1 MLDIKPSDLAEP
13 MLNVKPSDLAEPM
26 LDHHSDDESPS
37 SPPLLPASSSFY
49 DPKQSSGHQHGT
61 ASIMSCTINLASTCL
76 GTGVLALPAAYAS
89 AGLLTGNAIC
99 IGAGL
104 LTMSSLVLLDA
115 AATRAGSEPT
125 FYAMCEAVLPGSGRV
140 VDIAVVINCFGS
152 ACAYLVVFGDSLTSA
167 LGGLPRRAWV
177 GGAVA
182 AVAPLCFLRSMDAL
196 RVTSLLGVIC
206 ILAVALMVL
215 AFALAPTPWLDPCV
229 GRPHW
234 QHIAEEEAAGGLAS
248 TCGGAVVWASAPSR
262 AFAALP
268 IFINAFTCQQNCFTV
283 LRELETPTHAR
294 KLLVIVTSVGLPSA
308 LYVLVASAGYLTFGA
323 AVQSNVLNSFPQT
336 AVVAA
341 ARVSLAFVVLCSYP
355 LQAYP
360 TRVSITSLIASF
372 TPPPPPAAAAAAT
385 TDTPA
390 RAGGV
395 FVSDARALLVT
406 ALFLA
411 SSAAVALSVTD
422 LGTVVG
428 LVGATGATTIA
439 VITPGAA
446 FLRAPGPAAPA
457 LRVAAAGMLLLG
469 VVVLVGHFVDSKP
482 PTRAQAFNHSAGFEP

>member
-1 MLDIKPSDLAEP
+1 ML
-13 MLNVKPSDLAEPM
+13 VKPSDLAEPM
-26 LDHHSDDESPS
+26 LDTHSDDEQPHSPS
-37 SPPLLPASSSFY
+37 QLPASSSFY
-49 DPKQSSGHQHGT
+49 NPKESSGHRGT
-61 ASIMSCTINLASTCL
+61 ASLMSCVINLASTCL

-89 AGLLTGNAIC
+89 AGLLTGNAMC
-99 IGAGL
+99 ISAGL
-104 LTMSSLVLLDA
+104 LTMLSLVLLDA
-115 AATRAGSEPT
+115 AVTRAKCEPT
-125 FYAMCEAVLPGSGRV
+125 FYAMCETVLPGSGRV
-140 VDIAVVINCFGS
+140 VDTAVVINCFGS

-167 LGGLPRRAWV
+167 LGGLPRNAWV

-196 RVTSLLGVIC
+196 RVTSLLGVLC

-215 AFALAPTPWLDPCV
+215 TFALAPTVWLDPCV

-234 QHIAEEEAAGGLAS
+234 QHIAGLEEAGGLAS
-248 TCGGAVVWASAPSR
+248 TCGGTVVWASGPSR

-283 LRELETPTHAR
+283 LRELDTPTRAR
-294 KLLVIVTSVGLPSA
+294 KMLVIVVSVGLPSA

-360 TRVSITSLIASF
+360 TRVSITSLIASC
-372 TPPPPPAAAAAAT
+372 TPPPPPPPPAT
-385 TDTPA
+385 TGAPA
-390 RAGGV
+390 AEAAGGV
-395 FVSDARALLVT
+395 FVSDARSLVVT
-406 ALFLA
+406 GLFLA

-422 LGTVVG
+422 LGAVVG

-439 VITPGAA
+439 IITPGAA
-446 FLRAPGPAAPA
+446 FLRAPGPSAPIQ
-457 LRVAAAGMLLLG
+457 RVAAAGMLALG
-469 VVVLVGHFVDSKP
+469 IVVLVGHFVDSKP
-482 PTRAQAFNHSAGFEP
+482 PTRG